1 MLKAISLYTGVGGL
15 DFGLEAAGIRTAVAI
30 ELDPASC
37 RALRLNRRWPVI
49 ESDITEISSRQI
61 LKTAGLRK
69 READLIVA
77 GPPCQPF
84 SKSSYWWKG
93 DSRRMKDPRADTLRE
108 FLRVL
113 RDTLPRA
120 FMLENVD
127 GLAYAGKSEGLNVL
141 TRGIKKINRETGSR
155 YSIARA
161 VLNAADFGVPQT
173 RDRVFIIGSRDGTE
187 FKFPAP
193 THAKPTDAAAL
204 KAGRRPH
211 VTAWDAIGKLCAK
224 ASEAGLE
231 VNGKWG
237 ALLPSI
243 PEGRNYLW
251 HTPQGGG
258 KSLFGWRTRYWSFL
272 LKLAKDRPSWTI
284 QAQPG
289 LYVGPFHW
297 KNRRLTVREMCRLQ
311 TLPNGLRFDASRNE
325 IQRMLG
331 NAVPSLL
338 AEVLAREIRMQLLGS
353 RARGGLRLKV
363 RRRRAEAPKPERVAQ
378 TPRSYFKLVK
388 KYRRHP
394 GTGKG
399 RGALRRKRDEE
410 KARAAA

>member
-1 MLKAISLYTGVGGL
+1 MLKAISLFTGVGGL
-15 DFGLEAAGIRTAVAI
+15 DFGLEAAGIRTAVAV
-30 ELDPASC
+30 EMDAASC
-37 RALRLNRRWPVI
+37 HTLRINRRWPVI
-49 ESDITEISSRQI
+49 EDDITDITSRRI
-61 LKTAGLRK
+61 LRAAGLRK
-69 READLIVA
+69 GEADLIVA

-84 SKSSYWWKG
+84 SKSSYWLKG

-120 FMLENVD
+120 FMLENVE
-127 GLAYAGKSEGLNVL
+127 GLAYEGKSEGLNVL
-141 TRGIKKINRETGSR
+141 TRGIKKINRETGAR
-155 YSIARA
+155 YSISHA
-161 VLNAADFGVPQT
+161 VLNAADFGVPQS
-173 RDRVFIIGSRDGTE
+173 RERVFIIGSRDGTE

-193 THAKPTDAAAL
+193 THAKATDSAAI

-211 VTAWDAIGKLCAK
+211 LTAWDAIGGLRPNT
-224 ASEAGLE
+224 EAGLE

-243 PEGRNYLW
+243 PEGHNYLW
-251 HTPQGGG
+251 HTPKGGG

-272 LKLAKDRPSWTI
+272 LKLAKNRPSWTI
-284 QAQPG
+284 QARPG
-289 LYVGPFHW
+289 IYVGPFHW
-297 KNRRLTVREMCRLQ
+297 KNRRLSVQEMCRLQ
-311 TLPNGLRFDASRNE
+311 TLPKGLTFEASRNE

-338 AEVLAREIRMQLLGS
+338 AEVLGREIRKQLLGS
-353 RARGGLRLKV
+353 GARGGLKLLV
-363 RRRRAEAPKPERVAQ
+363 LRRSNPPKSERVAR